1 MNILNSMILPDN
13 CCQNTINFPVS
24 FSGVGIHSGKV
35 VTIKLLPANHDTG
48 IIFKRTDLSI
58 NNRIKVDIENI
69 SSSKFCSKLE
79 NSQKVSVSTV
89 EHLLASLHSLSIDN
103 VLIEIDSSELP
114 AMDGSAYEFTSKLLE
129 VGIKA
134 QKKSKKLIKV
144 LKHIK
149 VEINNRSIEVK
160 PSDYL
165 KFNLKINYP
174 NCLIGID
181 EYTYIHNKSNF
192 INDICFSRTFCLY
205 QDIEKLRAAGYGL
218 GGNLN
223 NAIVVNKNKI
233 LNESGLKCE
242 QEFIKHKVLD
252 CLGDFYL
259 AGYPIVGDFRSLEPG
274 HELNN
279 KLLKKIFE
287 NKNNYSFVTL
297 DEFKS
302 HMILENN
309 EFSKV
314 SVA

>member
-58 NNRIKVDIENI
+58 NNKIKVDIENI
-69 SSSKFCSKLE
+69 SSSRFCSKLE

-103 VLIEIDSSELP
+103 VLIEINTSELP

-129 VGIKA
+129 AGIKT
-134 QKKSKKLIKV
+134 QKKSKKV
-144 LKHIK
+144 LRILKNIK

-174 NCLIGID
+174 NCLIGND

-192 INDICFSRTFCLY
+192 INDICLEILPCF
-205 QDIEKLRAAGYGL
+205 EKKL
-218 GGNLN
+218 NLFN
-223 NAIVVNKNKI
+223 TKKSFNKNDYKKSKFQNFDKEYLKEILKEFSQKI
-233 LNESGLKCE
+233 RNIRNEPSEIDSYNDYFYEVLTSPSKSDSMKYKKSSYF
-242 QEFIKHKVLD
+242 QELVRK
-252 CLGDFYL
+252 Y
-259 AGYPIVGDFRSLEPG
+259 
-274 HELNN
+274 
-279 KLLKKIFE
+279 FE
-287 NKNNYSFVTL
+287 N
-297 DEFKS
+297 E
-302 HMILENN
+302 
-309 EFSKV
+309 
-314 SVA
+314 